1 MLFNSLD
8 FAVFLPIVFGLYWFV
23 TRQNLKLQNAL
34 LLISSYVFYAW
45 WDPRFLAL
53 IVLSTLTDYIIGKQL
68 NHATSSAYRKRLLAL
83 SLVVNLGMLGFFKY
97 YNFFIASF
105 QDAFSLFG
113 QPLEIR
119 GLSIVL
125 PVGISFYT
133 FQTLSYTIDVYRKRI
148 TPSKDLLAFATYVAF
163 FPQLVA
169 GPIERAS
176 HFLPQVLRKRKFNYK
191 WAVSGVSLIIWGL
204 FKKVVIADN
213 CAFFVNQ
220 IFGDPA
226 AFSGL
231 ELFLGAVLFAF
242 QIYGDFSGYS
252 DIAIGVS
259 RLLGFDLMTN
269 FRFPYLSKNIADFW
283 RRWHISLSTWFRDY
297 LYIPLGGSRL
307 KTLLNV
313 RNVLIVFLVSGF
325 WHGANYTFIVWGAIH
340 ALLFLPLL
348 LRGKNRLHLR
358 EQSIKPI
365 EVLKMIL
372 TFALVTV
379 AWIYFRSDN
388 VATANQYLLE
398 MISGSWVDLSFFT
411 GRFKYLLLFLI
422 AMSSIIIMLAH
433 EIKAYKL
440 AQREVRL
447 SAFLKLFYCLLIV
460 FMGAFKNPLEFI
472 YFQF

>member
-1 MLFNSLD
+1 M
-8 FAVFLPIVFGLYWFV
+8 
-23 TRQNLKLQNAL
+23 
-34 LLISSYVFYAW
+34 
-45 WDPRFLAL
+45 
-53 IVLSTLTDYIIGKQL
+53 
-68 NHATSSAYRKRLLAL
+68 
-83 SLVVNLGMLGFFKY
+83 
-97 YNFFIASF
+97 
-105 QDAFSLFG
+105 
-113 QPLEIR
+113 
-119 GLSIVL
+119 
-125 PVGISFYT
+125 
-133 FQTLSYTIDVYRKRI
+133 
-148 TPSKDLLAFATYVAF
+148 AF

>member
-34 LLISSYVFYAW
+34 LLIRSYVFYAW

>member
-8 FAVFLPIVFGLYWFV
+8 FAIFLPAVFGLYWFV
-23 TRQNLKLQNAL
+23 TRRNLKLQNTL
-34 LLISSYVFYAW
+34 LLVCSYVFYAW
-45 WDPRFLAL
+45 WDPRFLGL
-53 IVLSTLTDYIIGKQL
+53 IVLSTLTDYIIGNQL
-68 NHATSSAYRKRLLAL
+68 KLATSSSYRKRLLAL
-83 SLVVNLGMLGFFKY
+83 SLLINLGMLGFFKY

-113 QPLEIR
+113 QPLELR

-148 TPSKDLLAFATYVAF
+148 TPSKDLLAIATYVAF

-226 AFSGL
+226 AFSAL

-297 LYIPLGGSRL
+297 LYIPSGGSRL
-307 KTLLNV
+307 KTWGNV

-325 WHGANYTFIVWGAIH
+325 WHGANYTFIIWGAIH

-348 LRGKNRLHLR
+348 LRGKNRMHLR
-358 EQSIKPI
+358 EQSIKRI
-365 EVLKMIL
+365 EVFKMML
-372 TFALVTV
+372 TFILVTV

-388 VATANQYLLE
+388 VASANQYLIE
-398 MISGSWVDLSFFT
+398 MISGSWIDLSFFT

-422 AMSSIIIMLAH
+422 AMGSIVLMLAH

-447 SAFLKLFYCLLIV
+447 SASFKLFYCLLIV